1 MADLKKLGKDE
12 VAYVA
17 KLSNL
22 KLTEIELEKF
32 GIQLASII
40 DFIRKLQEVDTEDIE
55 PTSQTTGLVSVMR
68 EDKTV
73 PSFKVDDVFYSTE
86 KRFNDFFVIERLL
99 TERGEK

>member
-1 MADLKKLGKDE
+1 
-12 VAYVA
+12 
-17 KLSNL
+17 
-22 KLTEIELEKF
+22 
-32 GIQLASII
+32 
-40 DFIRKLQEVDTEDIE
+40 
-55 PTSQTTGLVSVMR
+55 MR